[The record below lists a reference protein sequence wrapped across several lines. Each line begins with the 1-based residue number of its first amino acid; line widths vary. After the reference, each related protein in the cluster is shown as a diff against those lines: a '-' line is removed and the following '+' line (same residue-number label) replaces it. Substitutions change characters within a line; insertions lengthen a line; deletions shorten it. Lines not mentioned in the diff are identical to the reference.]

1 MVNMKIQ
8 NLDYRFVLVD
18 AYKTVGLNELDLAVL
33 LVCDNILK
41 EQPMLITADVL
52 ALKMTYDVKTL
63 DEELVTLLNKG
74 YLSYDS
80 KGKTIITSIQPT
92 LEKIA
97 SYVARQFI
105 KESKITIDE
114 EKEKA
119 IENIYSKFESS
130 LGRTLAP
137 LEFEKIKE
145 WVSQGVSEELI
156 LLCLD
161 ECKAKSSKVTLRAI
175 DRLIIKKLS
184 EKDIAKEGYSSASST
199 WKTPLDKT
207 IDMLGKKDD
216 K

>member
-18 AYKTVGLNELDLAVL
+18 AYKSLGLNEMDLAVL

-41 EQPMLITADVL
+41 EQPMLITPDVL
-52 ALKMTYDVKTL
+52 ALKMTYDLKTL
-63 DEELVTLLNKG
+63 DEVLVNLLNKG

-92 LEKIA
+92 LEKVA
-97 SYVARQFI
+97 SYVVKQFV
-105 KESKITIDE
+105 KESKITVDE
-114 EKEKA
+114 NKEKA
-119 IENIYSKFESS
+119 IENIYSKFENS

-145 WVSQGVSEELI
+145 WIDQGVSEELI
-156 LLCLD
+156 LLSLE
-161 ECKAKSSKVTLRAI
+161 ECKAKSSRITLRAI
-175 DRLIIKKLS
+175 DKLIIKKLS
-184 EKDIAKEGYSSASST
+184 EQEIAKEGYSSVTST
-199 WKTPLDKT
+199 WKTPIDKT
-207 IDMLGKKDD
+207 IDMLGKEND

>member
-1 MVNMKIQ
+1 MVNIKIH

-18 AYKTVGLNELDLAVL
+18 AYKALGLNEMDLAII

-74 YLSYDS
+74 YLSYET
-80 KGKTIITSIQPT
+80 KGKTIVTSIQPT
-92 LEKIA
+92 LDKLT
-97 SYVARQFI
+97 SYVTKQFV
-105 KESKITIDE
+105 KERKMDNDE
-114 EKEKA
+114 QKEKA

-130 LGRTLAP
+130 FGRTLAP

-145 WVSQGVSEELI
+145 WISQGVSEELI
-156 LLCLD
+156 LLSLD
-161 ECKAKSSKVTLRAI
+161 ECKEKNARVTIRTI
-175 DRLIIKKLS
+175 DKLIIKKLM
-184 EKDIAKEGYSSASST
+184 EQDIAKEGYSSASSS

-207 IDMLGKKDD
+207 IDMLGKEND